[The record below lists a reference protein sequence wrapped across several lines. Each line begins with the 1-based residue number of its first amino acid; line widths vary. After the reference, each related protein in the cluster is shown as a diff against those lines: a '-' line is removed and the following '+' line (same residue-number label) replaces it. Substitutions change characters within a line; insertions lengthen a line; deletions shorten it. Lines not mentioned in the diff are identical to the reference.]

1 MNTRKEIADDFE
13 KEIVKKNHICVYR
26 TKYVAIV
33 KKNQVDIS
41 SYAYNI
47 EKSKYAVIFLIY
59 SYTVVTQEDMSTFV
73 LFLDDKG
80 RIDSKLVI
88 DGWEIKFNDPIT
100 FGARSYGRDLTVS
113 KENLSFRLY
122 SHTDCENLVEWF
134 AKMWKYIVQAMSCK
148 TQTEIKMI
156 QDLVEKDEKIDKLE
170 NDIIEEKWENYQN
183 EELIKN
189 YKNLLNRIE
198 EIVNKQN
205 NL

>member
-26 TKYVAIV
+26 TKYVAIDD
-33 KKNQVDIS
+33 KNQVDIS

-100 FGARSYGRDLTVS
+100 FGARS
-113 KENLSFRLY
+113 
-122 SHTDCENLVEWF
+122 W
-134 AKMWKYIVQAMSCK
+134 
-148 TQTEIKMI
+148 
-156 QDLVEKDEKIDKLE
+156 
-170 NDIIEEKWENYQN
+170 
-183 EELIKN
+183 
-189 YKNLLNRIE
+189 
-198 EIVNKQN
+198 
-205 NL
+205 